1 MRRLILVTSTERSA
15 KTLVSYNLWSMFSL
29 IELTELMRQKDDL
42 EFIQLLNNIRV
53 RNVDEDVENKLK
65 SRFTEKKQ

>member
-1 MRRLILVTSTERSA
+1 
-15 KTLVSYNLWSMFSL
+15 MFSL

-42 EFIQLLNNIRV
+42 EFIQLLNNICV
-53 RNVDEDVENKLK
+53 RNVDEDVENKFK

>member
-1 MRRLILVTSTERSA
+1 
-15 KTLVSYNLWSMFSL
+15 MFSL
-29 IELTELMRQKDDL
+29 IELTELMRQLDDL

-53 RNVDEDVENKLK
+53 GNVDEDVENKLK

>member
-1 MRRLILVTSTERSA
+1 
-15 KTLVSYNLWSMFSL
+15 MFSL